1 MHLIIFGEYTAEEV
15 RSAVERGQ
23 AGRQS
28 QIERIE
34 KCLVDLEHPLESV
47 NEIAKRFPGAHFNV
61 GIAEIKH
68 RREVALAAEH
78 AGLQPFT
85 VIDPSAS
92 IDPSAEIGA
101 GCFIAANAVVSCGAK
116 LQSHV
121 LVHFNCTV
129 GHNTGIGSY
138 SVILPGA
145 RLSGQC
151 QLGTSVMIGSN
162 AFIYQGAKIG
172 DEAKI
177 DALTY
182 VHEDVPAHRI
192 VSVRRPG
199 F

>member
-1 MHLIIFGEYTAEEV
+1 MHLIIFGEFTAEEV

-23 AGRQS
+23 SSRRTP
-28 QIERIE
+28 IERIE
-34 KCLVDLEHPLESV
+34 KCVVELEHTWQSV
-47 NEIAKRFPGAHFNV
+47 NEIAQRYPGASFNV
-61 GIAEIKH
+61 GIADIKH
-68 RREVALAAEH
+68 RREVAVAAQQ
-78 AGLQPFT
+78 AGLKPFT

-92 IDPSAEIGA
+92 IDPSAQIGE
-101 GCFIAANAVVSCGAK
+101 GCFIAANGVVSFGAK

-129 GHNTGIGSY
+129 GHNTDIGPF

-151 QLGTSVMIGSN
+151 QLGSSVMIGSN
-162 AFIYQGAKIG
+162 AFVYQGAHIG

-192 VSVRRPG
+192 VSVRRKI
-199 F
+199 